1 MNKKGKKA
9 AAKEEYDKFYV
20 EHSYYHTKVPDSYK
34 NRKSFAPLNQKE
46 LVAAIPGT
54 IQEIF
59 VKKGQKIE
67 ANEKLLILEAMKM
80 RNIISHAVDGQ
91 IKKIHIK
98 KGDIVSKN
106 QLLVEFE

>member
-1 MNKKGKKA
+1 
-9 AAKEEYDKFYV
+9 
-20 EHSYYHTKVPDSYK
+20 
-34 NRKSFAPLNQKE
+34 
-46 LVAAIPGT
+46 
-54 IQEIF
+54 
-59 VKKGQKIE
+59 
-67 ANEKLLILEAMKM
+67 MKM